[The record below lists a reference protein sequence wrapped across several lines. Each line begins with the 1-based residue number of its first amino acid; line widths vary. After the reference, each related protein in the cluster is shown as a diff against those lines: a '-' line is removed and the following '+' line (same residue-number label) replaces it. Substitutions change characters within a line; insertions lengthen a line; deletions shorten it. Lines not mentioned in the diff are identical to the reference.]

1 MESLV
6 STMSISENNDGGSS
20 AFGSQLTVTNGSSG
34 GHIGGSVIPNSHT
47 NTNGHTNTI
56 GINGH
61 AVKISLS
68 EGQMITNS
76 IPASITTA
84 TLQPHHTTKNHDP
97 IV

>member
-6 STMSISENNDGGSS
+6 STMSISENNDNGSS

-34 GHIGGSVIPNSHT
+34 HT
-47 NTNGHTNTI
+47 VG
-56 GINGH
+56 NGH

-76 IPASITTA
+76 IPASLTTA
-84 TLQPHHTTKNHDP
+84 TLQPHHTTKNLDP
-97 IV
+97 VV

>member
-1 MESLV
+1 
-6 STMSISENNDGGSS
+6 MSISENNDGGSS

-34 GHIGGSVIPNSHT
+34 GHIGGSVIPNSHA
-47 NTNGHTNTI
+47 
-56 GINGH
+56 NGH

-84 TLQPHHTTKNHDP
+84 TLQPHHITKNHDP

>member
-34 GHIGGSVIPNSHT
+34 GHIGGSVIPNSHA
-47 NTNGHTNTI
+47 NCHT
-56 GINGH
+56 NGH